1 MIIEEMPSFGKVDD
15 NEFHS
20 WVKAYMNYP
29 ED

>member
-1 MIIEEMPSFGKVDD
+1 MIIEEMPSFGKDGG

-20 WVKAYMNYP
+20 WVKAHMNYP